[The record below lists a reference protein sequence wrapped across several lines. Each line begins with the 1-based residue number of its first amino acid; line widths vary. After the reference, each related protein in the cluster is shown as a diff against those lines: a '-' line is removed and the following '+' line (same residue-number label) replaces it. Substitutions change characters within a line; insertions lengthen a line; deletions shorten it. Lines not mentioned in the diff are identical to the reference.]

1 MKQIRKNVFETNSSS
16 THSLTMCSE
25 EEYEKWQREE
35 LIYDR
40 WEGDLIEITDE
51 IKQYRK
57 DTYELNDSYLY
68 GRYLTC
74 EEYWEQAEECY
85 ETFCSNYNGVV
96 AFGYYGYDC

>member
-68 GRYLTC
+68 NTAILILDRNLLM
-74 EEYWEQAEECY
+74 
-85 ETFCSNYNGVV
+85 
-96 AFGYYGYDC
+96 